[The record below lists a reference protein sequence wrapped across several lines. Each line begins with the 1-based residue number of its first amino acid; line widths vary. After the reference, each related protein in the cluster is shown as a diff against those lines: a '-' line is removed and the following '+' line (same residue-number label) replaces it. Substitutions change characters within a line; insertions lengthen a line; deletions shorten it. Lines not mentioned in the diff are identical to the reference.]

1 MKYIE
6 ITAKTVEEAKL
17 QAEKE
22 LQEQGLVYVR
32 AEVLAMPTSGFL
44 GFGKKDAKVRVYYEE
59 TTKSE
64 VVTEAVEEVVE
75 LPVVEIVEET
85 TEPVTESVEV
95 VNETEPEA
103 IEVLEVVEVQKEKA
117 VLTKEKQSEIA
128 EKAKTFLYEMF
139 AKMSLNVMIEKRITS
154 DRVILQV
161 RGENL
166 GLLIGKHGQT
176 LDAIQYLTNLVA
188 NKDEGVHAHIMVDV
202 EEYRTRREATLQDL
216 AKRLADKAKRNR
228 HRVSLEPMNAY
239 ERKIIHTALQNVSN
253 IKTYSEGE
261 GSYRHIVIEYVK

>member
-32 AEVLAMPTSGFL
+32 TEVLAMPTSGFL
-44 GFGKKDAKVRVYYEE
+44 GFGKKDAKVRVYYDEA
-59 TTKSE
+59 TKSE
-64 VVTEAVEEVVE
+64 VVAEEVVE
-75 LPVVEIVEET
+75 SPVVEIVEEII
-85 TEPVTESVEV
+85 EPVTESVEV
-95 VNETEPEA
+95 VTETEPEA
-103 IEVLEVVEVQKEKA
+103 MEVVEVVEAQKEKA

-139 AKMSLNVMIEKRITS
+139 AKMSLNVMIEKRITA

-261 GSYRHIVIEYVK
+261 GSYRYIVIEYVK

>member
-59 TTKSE
+59 ATKSE
-64 VVTEAVEEVVE
+64 VVES
-75 LPVVEIVEET
+75 PVVEIVEET

-103 IEVLEVVEVQKEKA
+103 IEVVEAVEAQKEKA

-139 AKMSLNVMIEKRITS
+139 AKMSLNVMIEKRITA

>member
-44 GFGKKDAKVRVYYEE
+44 GFGKKNAKVRVYYEE
-59 TTKSE
+59 AIKTE
-64 VVTEAVEEVVE
+64 VVAEEVVE
-75 LPVVEIVEET
+75 SPVVEIVEEII
-85 TEPVTESVEV
+85 EPVTESVEV
-95 VNETEPEA
+95 VTETEPEA
-103 IEVLEVVEVQKEKA
+103 IEVVEVVDAQKEKA

-128 EKAKTFLYEMF
+128 EKAKTFLNEMF
-139 AKMSLNVMIEKRITS
+139 AKMSLNVMIEKRITA

-202 EEYRTRREATLQDL
+202 EEYRARREATLQDL